1 VDSLDSRFQSDLQ
14 GWANQLVI
22 DLQSRIGKNKL
33 IETASLQQS
42 LKARVS
48 NEQGSSSIELS
59 FLPYGRIQDM
69 SRKQRKVPTESNAL
83 RRFLLSGKPRTYRGK
98 RWYNKTVYSGLSR
111 LQKLCVS
118 YLSSI
123 AIESI
128 ISTVE

>member
-1 VDSLDSRFQSDLQ
+1 MDSLDSRFQSDLQ